1 MKKIVTITVFAL
13 CSSLLYANEILSG
26 KVASIIDGNTIE
38 VITAANESYR
48 IVLQGIDCPELGQ
61 EFGEE
66 ARLHLE
72 KLALSRE
79 IVVEMKGKDRWGNYI
94 AIAFVNDVDLRV
106 DLLTRG
112 LAWVAEKG
120 AMAALKDIE
129 SRAKTRNIGLWEQ
142 EDPMPPW
149 VYRRQQSM
157 LVVKGS

>member
-1 MKKIVTITVFAL
+1 MKKSIAITILSLCTTV
-13 CSSLLYANEILSG
+13 LLANEILSG
-26 KVASIIDGNTIE
+26 KVTSVVDGNTLE
-38 VITAANESYR
+38 VITGANESYR

-72 KLALSRE
+72 KMILLKE
-79 IVVEMKGKDRWGNYI
+79 IVVEMKGKDRWGNYV
-94 AIAFVNDVDLRV
+94 AIVFVNDIDLRV

-129 SRAKTRNIGLWEQ
+129 ARARNRNIGLWEN
-142 EDPMPPW
+142 DNPTPPW
-149 VYRRQQSM
+149 IYRRQQSM
-157 LVVKGS
+157 LATKGS